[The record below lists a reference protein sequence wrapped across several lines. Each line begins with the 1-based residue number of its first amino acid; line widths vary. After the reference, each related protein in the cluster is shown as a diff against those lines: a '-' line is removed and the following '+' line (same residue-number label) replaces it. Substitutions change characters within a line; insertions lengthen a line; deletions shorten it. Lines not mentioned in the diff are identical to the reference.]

1 MDTSRAVGSARPSPR
16 SASRFTIISAYAAKE
31 FLYGFAVCFLFFFA
45 VFFVNNFLLMAEE
58 ILSKK
63 APLFDVL
70 VLLAYA
76 MPRVLAMAF
85 PFAALVGALMAAGR
99 FASDNEALAVM
110 AAGIPPSRVFV
121 PFMVLGVAISL
132 VSFSMNDYFIPKGN
146 LEFDKLFRKLA
157 ASTPALELTAWS
169 TKTYD
174 AVTVV
179 TGDVKDDMLRDILIF
194 DASEA
199 GTVRLISAGRAGL
212 GIDDERGDVVLELE
226 DVWQQIVKKSEED
239 RFEWAKASSMRYRIP
254 VKEAGASS
262 SAKGPSDMT
271 SRDLASVIAAKASA
285 LEAKRRRR
293 SEDEGKARA
302 ALAEE
307 YQYAAA
313 LCLPFANAAS
323 HLKPKLSALSS
334 FGSAVPVDRTLEV
347 YRMEYN
353 KKYSIPFGAICF
365 VMLAFPVGMLAKRAG
380 RATGFG
386 IGILVSVIYW
396 AMLVGGTSL
405 SSRMRW
411 SPFWSAWAP
420 NIVILAAAAAFW
432 LSRRRA
438 R

>member
-1 MDTSRAVGSARPSPR
+1 MRASLAGGPGLPSARSAPR
-16 SASRFTIISAYAAKE
+16 FAIIGGYAARE

-63 APLFDVL
+63 APFFDVL

-99 FASDNEALAVM
+99 FASDNEALALM

-132 VSFSMNDYFIPKGN
+132 VSFSMNDYFIPRGN
-146 LEFDKLFRKLA
+146 MEFDKLFRKLA

-179 TGDVKDDMLRDILIF
+179 TGDVDEGILRDILIF

-199 GTVRLISAGRAGL
+199 GSMRLISAGRAGL

-226 DVWQQIVKKSEED
+226 DVWQQIVKRSEEES
-239 RFEWAKASSMRYRIP
+239 FEWAQASSMRYRIP
-254 VKEAGASS
+254 VKEAGSTG

-271 SRDLASVIAAKASA
+271 SRDLASVIAAKSAS
-285 LEAKRRRR
+285 LEAKTRRR

-307 YQYAAA
+307 YQDAASRGI
-313 LCLPFANAAS
+313 PFANAAS
-323 HLKPKLSALSS
+323 RLKPKLAAIAS
-334 FGSAVPVDRTLEV
+334 FGSSPPVDRTLDV

-405 SSRMRW
+405 GARMRW

-420 NIVILAAAAAFW
+420 NLVILAAAVAFW
-432 LSRRRA
+432 ARRLSSR
-438 R
+438 